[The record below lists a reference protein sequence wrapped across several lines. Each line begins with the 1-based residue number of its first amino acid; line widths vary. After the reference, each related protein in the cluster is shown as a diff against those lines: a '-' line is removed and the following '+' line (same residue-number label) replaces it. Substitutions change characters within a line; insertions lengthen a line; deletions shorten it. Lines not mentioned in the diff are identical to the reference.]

1 MKKLWSIGLA
11 GTVILISAC
20 AQEDETVE
28 EPADAPSMEENE
40 AAESD
45 SEEKAPTIPYIKFDL
60 EVDYEGTE
68 NDFELEYEVDKN
80 VEAVYEDQRNAL
92 TLAGDDAYQE
102 IEPVLS
108 EFDFTADTP
117 DEEIVQAV
125 IEKFEIEEGFD
136 SIEIEVAFEDGTEKE
151 IEQTNE

>member
-1 MKKLWSIGLA
+1 MKKLLPITLA
-11 GTVILISAC
+11 GSVILISAC

-28 EPADAPSMEENE
+28 EPADAPSVEENE
-40 AAESD
+40 AAESESQD
-45 SEEKAPTIPYIKFDL
+45 EVPTISYLEFDL

-68 NDFELEYEVDKN
+68 NDLEVSYNADEN

-108 EFDFTADTP
+108 ELDFTDQTS

-125 IEKFEIEEGFD
+125 IEGFEVEEGYQ
-136 SIEIEVAFEDGTEKE
+136 SIEIEITFEDGTEKE
-151 IEQTNE
+151 IEQQEE